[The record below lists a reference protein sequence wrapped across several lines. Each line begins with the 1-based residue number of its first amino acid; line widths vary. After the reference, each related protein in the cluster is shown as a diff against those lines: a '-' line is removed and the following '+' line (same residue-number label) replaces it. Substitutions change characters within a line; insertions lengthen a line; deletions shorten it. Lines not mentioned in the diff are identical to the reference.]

1 MAEHDVT
8 GGNQLQSAWNQ
19 RTDSFRNRLPSLLKA
34 VGSCSEFT
42 PVLGPLTSN
51 MASLQP
57 AIVLLL
63 LLTLACGL
71 RQGSVMIETL
81 NSEQAIDPS
90 EGTLDEGGA
99 EQQDGSAEGQRYL
112 VFCGENAMAVV
123 LPPGSLSE
131 MQVFDSSGMYP
142 VFGLPEAC
150 DYSLTRENGRVVL
163 HIHFAGCPVTVEEG
177 SYTLRFLYRNSAGQ
191 LEIVTVSCS
200 NSSHAPSSKTRSSRH
215 PVLSYPA
222 VKISPPQAVQLYF
235 PYGEPVSVPQPDPL
249 PLATLTASP
258 LDLLFFP
265 EFDPLF
271 PAPGVPLPAFQWEQP
286 SPTPTSM
293 HVPAMP
299 SSLGRRSK
307 CKQRGDR
314 LSSPRLDPLSSP
326 EFGALFP
333 TPADRLSSP
342 RLDPLSSPEFGPLFP
357 TPGDRLS
364 SPRVD
369 PLSSPEFGPLFPTP
383 GDRLSSPQVDP
394 LSSPEFGPLF
404 PTPGDRLSSPRV
416 DPLSSP
422 EFGPLFPTPGDRLS
436 SPRLG
441 PLSSPE
447 FGPLFPTPGDRL
459 SSPRLGP
466 LSSPVFGPLF
476 PTTGDRL
483 SSPREDPLSSP
494 EFVPLFPTPADRLSS
509 PQRKPLSP
517 TPVEPLSSPE
527 FGPLFPTP
535 GDRHSSPRL
544 DPLSSPVF
552 GPLFPTPG
560 DRLSSPRLDPLSSAE
575 FGPLFPTPGDR
586 LSSPQ
591 RKPLSPTPVEPLSS
605 PEFGPLFPTP
615 VDRLSSPRLDPLS
628 SPEFGPLFPTPGDRL
643 SSPRLDP
650 LSSPEFGPLFPT
662 PGDRLSSPRLDPLSS
677 PEFGPLFPTPG
688 DRLSS
693 PQVDPLSSP
702 EFVPLFPT
710 PADRLSSP
718 QRKPLSPTPVEPL
731 SSPEFGPLFPTPGDR
746 LSSPRFDPLSSPVFG
761 PLFPTPGDRL
771 SSPQLDPLSSP
782 VFGPLFPTPGDRL
795 SSPRL
800 DPLSFPVFGP
810 LFPTPGDRLSSPRLD
825 PLSSPEFGP
834 LFPTPADR
842 LTSPRLGPLSSPV
855 FGQLFPTPGDRLSS
869 PQRKPL
875 SPTPVEPLS
884 SPEFGPLFPTPGD
897 RLSSPR
903 LDPQSS
909 PEFGP
914 LFPTPGDRLSSP
926 RLGPLSSPLFGPLF
940 PTPGDRLSSPQWKP
954 LSPTP
959 VEPLSS
965 PEFGPLFPTPGD
977 RLSSPQWK
985 PLSPTPVEPLSSPE
999 FGPLFP
1005 SPGDRLSSP
1014 RLDPLSSPEFG
1025 PLFPTPGDRLSTPQW
1040 MPLSPTP
1047 VEPLSSPEFDPL
1059 LPTPGVQPPTSQWEQ
1074 LSPTP
1079 TSMQVTA
1086 MPSSLALHSNFKK
1099 GCSFPSGQR
1108 LPCGRP
1114 GTTAAECLRRGCCR
1128 DEATF
1133 ACYYPMDVCLAD
1145 RQFIFVVPSNVA
1157 GLPINPARLMV
1168 VGRSSCKPVIAN
1180 RDFAVFKFGVTEC
1193 GTHSYQIGETTVYL
1207 AEVQSP
1213 IRKRVLQYGII
1224 TRDIPVRLMVECRY
1238 SKGSLDLADS
1248 PVLADPLAPQASQSR
1263 LMKGWAS
1270 AGYMVKSAS
1279 LPALVRAKGLYG
1291 VQLRI
1296 AQDETFTKFCSEDHQ
1311 PLKVLLGKP
1320 VYLEL
1325 RINAPN
1331 PKATLVVHY
1340 CVAYP
1345 RSAKSALVLLYEG
1358 CPNPLDSDNISIL
1371 YVAGQSQDPHV
1382 RRFEVKAFQFMD
1394 KSTNKYLNEE
1404 IYFMC
1409 STKVCMLSQSLC
1421 KETCFDGKSS
1431 TTAARVELKLS
1442 IKSSTFKFN
1451 VCFDSFI

>member
-1 MAEHDVT
+1 MAEHEVT

-326 EFGALFP
+326 EFG
-333 TPADRLSSP
+333 
-342 RLDPLSSPEFGPLFP
+342 
-357 TPGDRLS
+357 
-364 SPRVD
+364 
-369 PLSSPEFGPLFPTP
+369 
-383 GDRLSSPQVDP
+383 
-394 LSSPEFGPLF
+394 
-404 PTPGDRLSSPRV
+404 
-416 DPLSSP
+416 
-422 EFGPLFPTPGDRLS
+422 
-436 SPRLG
+436 
-441 PLSSPE
+441 
-447 FGPLFPTPGDRL
+447 
-459 SSPRLGP
+459 
-466 LSSPVFGPLF
+466 
-476 PTTGDRL
+476 
-483 SSPREDPLSSP
+483 
-494 EFVPLFPTPADRLSS
+494 
-509 PQRKPLSP
+509 PLSP
-517 TPVEPLSSPE
+517 TPVE
-527 FGPLFPTP
+527 
-535 GDRHSSPRL
+535 
-544 DPLSSPVF
+544 
-552 GPLFPTPG
+552 
-560 DRLSSPRLDPLSSAE
+560 
-575 FGPLFPTPGDR
+575 
-586 LSSPQ
+586 
-591 RKPLSPTPVEPLSS
+591 
-605 PEFGPLFPTP
+605 
-615 VDRLSSPRLDPLS
+615 PLS

-662 PGDRLSSPRLDPLSS
+662 PGDRLSS
-677 PEFGPLFPTPG
+677 
-688 DRLSS
+688 
-693 PQVDPLSSP
+693 
-702 EFVPLFPT
+702 
-710 PADRLSSP
+710 
-718 QRKPLSPTPVEPL
+718 
-731 SSPEFGPLFPTPGDR
+731 
-746 LSSPRFDPLSSPVFG
+746 
-761 PLFPTPGDRL
+761 
-771 SSPQLDPLSSP
+771 
-782 VFGPLFPTPGDRL
+782 
-795 SSPRL
+795 
-800 DPLSFPVFGP
+800 
-810 LFPTPGDRLSSPRLD
+810 
-825 PLSSPEFGP
+825 
-834 LFPTPADR
+834 
-842 LTSPRLGPLSSPV
+842 
-855 FGQLFPTPGDRLSS
+855 
-869 PQRKPL
+869 
-875 SPTPVEPLS
+875 
-884 SPEFGPLFPTPGD
+884 
-897 RLSSPR
+897 
-903 LDPQSS
+903 
-909 PEFGP
+909 
-914 LFPTPGDRLSSP
+914 
-926 RLGPLSSPLFGPLF
+926 
-940 PTPGDRLSSPQWKP
+940 
-954 LSPTP
+954 
-959 VEPLSS
+959 
-965 PEFGPLFPTPGD
+965 
-977 RLSSPQWK
+977 
-985 PLSPTPVEPLSSPE
+985 
-999 FGPLFP
+999 
-1005 SPGDRLSSP
+1005 
-1014 RLDPLSSPEFG
+1014 
-1025 PLFPTPGDRLSTPQW
+1025 PQW

-1409 STKVCMLSQSLC
+1409 STEVCMPSQTPC

-1431 TTAARVELKLS
+1431 STTAADVLNSYSQLKV
-1442 IKSSTFKFN
+1442 KHF
-1451 VCFDSFI
+1451 

>member
-1 MAEHDVT
+1 
-8 GGNQLQSAWNQ
+8 
-19 RTDSFRNRLPSLLKA
+19 
-34 VGSCSEFT
+34 
-42 PVLGPLTSN
+42 

-99 EQQDGSAEGQRYL
+99 EQQGGSAEGQRYL
-112 VFCGENAMAVV
+112 VFCGEDAVEVV

-163 HIHFAGCPVTVEEG
+163 HVHFAGCPVTVEEG

-191 LEIVTVSCS
+191 LESVTVSCS

-235 PYGEPVSVPQPDPL
+235 PYWDPLSPTAGEPVSVPQPDPL
-249 PLATLTASP
+249 PPAPGAPLTASP

-271 PAPGVPLPAFQWEQP
+271 PTPGVPLPAFQWEQP

-307 CKQRGDR
+307 CKQRG
-314 LSSPRLDPLSSP
+314 
-326 EFGALFP
+326 
-333 TPADRLSSP
+333 
-342 RLDPLSSPEFGPLFP
+342 
-357 TPGDRLS
+357 
-364 SPRVD
+364 
-369 PLSSPEFGPLFPTP
+369 
-383 GDRLSSPQVDP
+383 
-394 LSSPEFGPLF
+394 
-404 PTPGDRLSSPRV
+404 
-416 DPLSSP
+416 
-422 EFGPLFPTPGDRLS
+422 
-436 SPRLG
+436 
-441 PLSSPE
+441 
-447 FGPLFPTPGDRL
+447 
-459 SSPRLGP
+459 
-466 LSSPVFGPLF
+466 
-476 PTTGDRL
+476 
-483 SSPREDPLSSP
+483 
-494 EFVPLFPTPADRLSS
+494 
-509 PQRKPLSP
+509 
-517 TPVEPLSSPE
+517 
-527 FGPLFPTP
+527 
-535 GDRHSSPRL
+535 
-544 DPLSSPVF
+544 
-552 GPLFPTPG
+552 
-560 DRLSSPRLDPLSSAE
+560 
-575 FGPLFPTPGDR
+575 
-586 LSSPQ
+586 
-591 RKPLSPTPVEPLSS
+591 
-605 PEFGPLFPTP
+605 
-615 VDRLSSPRLDPLS
+615 
-628 SPEFGPLFPTPGDRL
+628 
-643 SSPRLDP
+643 
-650 LSSPEFGPLFPT
+650 
-662 PGDRLSSPRLDPLSS
+662 
-677 PEFGPLFPTPG
+677 
-688 DRLSS
+688 
-693 PQVDPLSSP
+693 
-702 EFVPLFPT
+702 
-710 PADRLSSP
+710 
-718 QRKPLSPTPVEPL
+718 
-731 SSPEFGPLFPTPGDR
+731 
-746 LSSPRFDPLSSPVFG
+746 
-761 PLFPTPGDRL
+761 
-771 SSPQLDPLSSP
+771 
-782 VFGPLFPTPGDRL
+782 
-795 SSPRL
+795 
-800 DPLSFPVFGP
+800 
-810 LFPTPGDRLSSPRLD
+810 
-825 PLSSPEFGP
+825 
-834 LFPTPADR
+834 
-842 LTSPRLGPLSSPV
+842 
-855 FGQLFPTPGDRLSS
+855 
-869 PQRKPL
+869 
-875 SPTPVEPLS
+875 
-884 SPEFGPLFPTPGD
+884 
-897 RLSSPR
+897 
-903 LDPQSS
+903 
-909 PEFGP
+909 
-914 LFPTPGDRLSSP
+914 
-926 RLGPLSSPLFGPLF
+926 
-940 PTPGDRLSSPQWKP
+940 
-954 LSPTP
+954 
-959 VEPLSS
+959 
-965 PEFGPLFPTPGD
+965 
-977 RLSSPQWK
+977 
-985 PLSPTPVEPLSSPE
+985 
-999 FGPLFP
+999 
-1005 SPGDRLSSP
+1005 
-1014 RLDPLSSPEFG
+1014 
-1025 PLFPTPGDRLSTPQW
+1025 
-1040 MPLSPTP
+1040 
-1047 VEPLSSPEFDPL
+1047 
-1059 LPTPGVQPPTSQWEQ
+1059 VQPPTSQWEQ

-1099 GCSFPSGQR
+1099 GGCSFPSGQR

-1114 GTTAAECLRRGCCR
+1114 GTTAAECLRKGCCR

-1238 SKGSLDLADS
+1238 SKSSLDLADS

-1409 STKVCMLSQSLC
+1409 STEVCMPSQTPC

-1431 TTAARVELKLS
+1431 STTAADVLNSYSQLKV
-1442 IKSSTFKFN
+1442 KHF
-1451 VCFDSFI
+1451 

>member
-314 LSSPRLDPLSSP
+314 LSSPRL
-326 EFGALFP
+326 E
-333 TPADRLSSP
+333 
-342 RLDPLSSPEFGPLFP
+342 
-357 TPGDRLS
+357 
-364 SPRVD
+364 
-369 PLSSPEFGPLFPTP
+369 
-383 GDRLSSPQVDP
+383 
-394 LSSPEFGPLF
+394 
-404 PTPGDRLSSPRV
+404 
-416 DPLSSP
+416 
-422 EFGPLFPTPGDRLS
+422 
-436 SPRLG
+436 
-441 PLSSPE
+441 
-447 FGPLFPTPGDRL
+447 
-459 SSPRLGP
+459 
-466 LSSPVFGPLF
+466 
-476 PTTGDRL
+476 
-483 SSPREDPLSSP
+483 
-494 EFVPLFPTPADRLSS
+494 
-509 PQRKPLSP
+509 PLSP

-527 FGPLFPTP
+527 FGPLFPAP
-535 GDRHSSPRL
+535 GDRLSSPQL
-544 DPLSSPVF
+544 DPLSSAEF

-615 VDRLSSPRLDPLS
+615 GDRLSSPRLDPQS
-628 SPEFGPLFPTPGDRL
+628 SPEFGPLFPTPGD
-643 SSPRLDP
+643 
-650 LSSPEFGPLFPT
+650 
-662 PGDRLSSPRLDPLSS
+662 
-677 PEFGPLFPTPG
+677 
-688 DRLSS
+688 
-693 PQVDPLSSP
+693 QI
-702 EFVPLFPT
+702 
-710 PADRLSSP
+710 
-718 QRKPLSPTPVEPL
+718 
-731 SSPEFGPLFPTPGDR
+731 
-746 LSSPRFDPLSSPVFG
+746 
-761 PLFPTPGDRL
+761 
-771 SSPQLDPLSSP
+771 
-782 VFGPLFPTPGDRL
+782 
-795 SSPRL
+795 
-800 DPLSFPVFGP
+800 
-810 LFPTPGDRLSSPRLD
+810 
-825 PLSSPEFGP
+825 
-834 LFPTPADR
+834 
-842 LTSPRLGPLSSPV
+842 
-855 FGQLFPTPGDRLSS
+855 SS

-903 LDPQSS
+903 LDPLSS
-909 PEFGP
+909 PE
-914 LFPTPGDRLSSP
+914 
-926 RLGPLSSPLFGPLF
+926 FGPLF

-1005 SPGDRLSSP
+1005 TPGDRLSSP
-1014 RLDPLSSPEFG
+1014 
-1025 PLFPTPGDRLSTPQW
+1025 QW
-1040 MPLSPTP
+1040 KPLSPTP

-1409 STKVCMLSQSLC
+1409 STEVCMPSQTPC

-1431 TTAARVELKLS
+1431 STTAADVLNSYSQLKV
-1442 IKSSTFKFN
+1442 KHF
-1451 VCFDSFI
+1451 

>member
-1 MAEHDVT
+1 
-8 GGNQLQSAWNQ
+8 
-19 RTDSFRNRLPSLLKA
+19 
-34 VGSCSEFT
+34 
-42 PVLGPLTSN
+42 

-99 EQQDGSAEGQRYL
+99 EQQGGSAEGQRYL
-112 VFCGENAMAVV
+112 VFCGEDAVEVV

-163 HIHFAGCPVTVEEG
+163 HVHFAGCPVTVEEG

-235 PYGEPVSVPQPDPL
+235 PYWDPLSPTAGEPVSVPQPDPL
-249 PLATLTASP
+249 PPAPGAPLTASP

-271 PAPGVPLPAFQWEQP
+271 PTPGVPLPAFQWEQP

-326 EFGALFP
+326 EFG
-333 TPADRLSSP
+333 
-342 RLDPLSSPEFGPLFP
+342 
-357 TPGDRLS
+357 
-364 SPRVD
+364 
-369 PLSSPEFGPLFPTP
+369 
-383 GDRLSSPQVDP
+383 
-394 LSSPEFGPLF
+394 
-404 PTPGDRLSSPRV
+404 
-416 DPLSSP
+416 
-422 EFGPLFPTPGDRLS
+422 
-436 SPRLG
+436 
-441 PLSSPE
+441 
-447 FGPLFPTPGDRL
+447 
-459 SSPRLGP
+459 
-466 LSSPVFGPLF
+466 
-476 PTTGDRL
+476 
-483 SSPREDPLSSP
+483 
-494 EFVPLFPTPADRLSS
+494 
-509 PQRKPLSP
+509 
-517 TPVEPLSSPE
+517 
-527 FGPLFPTP
+527 
-535 GDRHSSPRL
+535 
-544 DPLSSPVF
+544 
-552 GPLFPTPG
+552 
-560 DRLSSPRLDPLSSAE
+560 
-575 FGPLFPTPGDR
+575 
-586 LSSPQ
+586 
-591 RKPLSPTPVEPLSS
+591 
-605 PEFGPLFPTP
+605 
-615 VDRLSSPRLDPLS
+615 
-628 SPEFGPLFPTPGDRL
+628 
-643 SSPRLDP
+643 
-650 LSSPEFGPLFPT
+650 
-662 PGDRLSSPRLDPLSS
+662 
-677 PEFGPLFPTPG
+677 
-688 DRLSS
+688 
-693 PQVDPLSSP
+693 
-702 EFVPLFPT
+702 
-710 PADRLSSP
+710 
-718 QRKPLSPTPVEPL
+718 
-731 SSPEFGPLFPTPGDR
+731 
-746 LSSPRFDPLSSPVFG
+746 
-761 PLFPTPGDRL
+761 
-771 SSPQLDPLSSP
+771 
-782 VFGPLFPTPGDRL
+782 
-795 SSPRL
+795 
-800 DPLSFPVFGP
+800 
-810 LFPTPGDRLSSPRLD
+810 
-825 PLSSPEFGP
+825 
-834 LFPTPADR
+834 
-842 LTSPRLGPLSSPV
+842 
-855 FGQLFPTPGDRLSS
+855 
-869 PQRKPL
+869 
-875 SPTPVEPLS
+875 
-884 SPEFGPLFPTPGD
+884 
-897 RLSSPR
+897 
-903 LDPQSS
+903 
-909 PEFGP
+909 
-914 LFPTPGDRLSSP
+914 
-926 RLGPLSSPLFGPLF
+926 
-940 PTPGDRLSSPQWKP
+940 
-954 LSPTP
+954 
-959 VEPLSS
+959 
-965 PEFGPLFPTPGD
+965 
-977 RLSSPQWK
+977 
-985 PLSPTPVEPLSSPE
+985 
-999 FGPLFP
+999 
-1005 SPGDRLSSP
+1005 
-1014 RLDPLSSPEFG
+1014 
-1025 PLFPTPGDRLSTPQW
+1025 
-1040 MPLSPTP
+1040 
-1047 VEPLSSPEFDPL
+1047 
-1059 LPTPGVQPPTSQWEQ
+1059 VQPPTSQWEQ

-1099 GCSFPSGQR
+1099 GGCSFPSGQR

-1114 GTTAAECLRRGCCR
+1114 GTTAAECLRKGCCR

-1238 SKGSLDLADS
+1238 SKSSLDLADS

-1409 STKVCMLSQSLC
+1409 STEVCMPSQTPC

-1431 TTAARVELKLS
+1431 STTAADVLNSYSQLKV
-1442 IKSSTFKFN
+1442 KHF
-1451 VCFDSFI
+1451 

>member
-314 LSSPRLDPLSSP
+314 LSSPRL
-326 EFGALFP
+326 E
-333 TPADRLSSP
+333 
-342 RLDPLSSPEFGPLFP
+342 
-357 TPGDRLS
+357 
-364 SPRVD
+364 
-369 PLSSPEFGPLFPTP
+369 
-383 GDRLSSPQVDP
+383 
-394 LSSPEFGPLF
+394 
-404 PTPGDRLSSPRV
+404 
-416 DPLSSP
+416 
-422 EFGPLFPTPGDRLS
+422 
-436 SPRLG
+436 
-441 PLSSPE
+441 
-447 FGPLFPTPGDRL
+447 
-459 SSPRLGP
+459 
-466 LSSPVFGPLF
+466 
-476 PTTGDRL
+476 
-483 SSPREDPLSSP
+483 
-494 EFVPLFPTPADRLSS
+494 
-509 PQRKPLSP
+509 PLSP

-527 FGPLFPTP
+527 FGPLFPAP
-535 GDRHSSPRL
+535 GDRLSSPQL
-544 DPLSSPVF
+544 DPLSSAEF

-605 PEFGPLFPTP
+605 PEFGPLFP
-615 VDRLSSPRLDPLS
+615 S
-628 SPEFGPLFPTPGDRL
+628 
-643 SSPRLDP
+643 
-650 LSSPEFGPLFPT
+650 

-693 PQVDPLSSP
+693 PQ
-702 EFVPLFPT
+702 
-710 PADRLSSP
+710 
-718 QRKPLSPTPVEPL
+718 
-731 SSPEFGPLFPTPGDR
+731 
-746 LSSPRFDPLSSPVFG
+746 
-761 PLFPTPGDRL
+761 
-771 SSPQLDPLSSP
+771 
-782 VFGPLFPTPGDRL
+782 
-795 SSPRL
+795 
-800 DPLSFPVFGP
+800 
-810 LFPTPGDRLSSPRLD
+810 
-825 PLSSPEFGP
+825 
-834 LFPTPADR
+834 
-842 LTSPRLGPLSSPV
+842 
-855 FGQLFPTPGDRLSS
+855 
-869 PQRKPL
+869 
-875 SPTPVEPLS
+875 
-884 SPEFGPLFPTPGD
+884 
-897 RLSSPR
+897 
-903 LDPQSS
+903 
-909 PEFGP
+909 
-914 LFPTPGDRLSSP
+914 
-926 RLGPLSSPLFGPLF
+926 
-940 PTPGDRLSSPQWKP
+940 WK
-954 LSPTP
+954 
-959 VEPLSS
+959 
-965 PEFGPLFPTPGD
+965 
-977 RLSSPQWK
+977 
-985 PLSPTPVEPLSSPE
+985 
-999 FGPLFP
+999 
-1005 SPGDRLSSP
+1005 
-1014 RLDPLSSPEFG
+1014 
-1025 PLFPTPGDRLSTPQW
+1025 
-1040 MPLSPTP
+1040 PLSPTP

-1409 STKVCMLSQSLC
+1409 STEVCMPSQTPC

-1431 TTAARVELKLS
+1431 STTAADVLNSYSQLKV
-1442 IKSSTFKFN
+1442 KHF
-1451 VCFDSFI
+1451 

>member
-1 MAEHDVT
+1 
-8 GGNQLQSAWNQ
+8 
-19 RTDSFRNRLPSLLKA
+19 
-34 VGSCSEFT
+34 
-42 PVLGPLTSN
+42 

-99 EQQDGSAEGQRYL
+99 EQQGGSAEGQRYL
-112 VFCGENAMAVV
+112 VFCGEDAVEVV

-163 HIHFAGCPVTVEEG
+163 HVHFAGCPVTVEEG

-191 LEIVTVSCS
+191 LESVTVSCS

-235 PYGEPVSVPQPDPL
+235 PYWDPLSPTAGEPVSVPQPDPL
-249 PLATLTASP
+249 PPAPGAPLTASP

-271 PAPGVPLPAFQWEQP
+271 PTPGVPLPAFQWEQP

-307 CKQRGDR
+307 CKQRG
-314 LSSPRLDPLSSP
+314 
-326 EFGALFP
+326 
-333 TPADRLSSP
+333 
-342 RLDPLSSPEFGPLFP
+342 
-357 TPGDRLS
+357 
-364 SPRVD
+364 
-369 PLSSPEFGPLFPTP
+369 
-383 GDRLSSPQVDP
+383 
-394 LSSPEFGPLF
+394 
-404 PTPGDRLSSPRV
+404 
-416 DPLSSP
+416 
-422 EFGPLFPTPGDRLS
+422 
-436 SPRLG
+436 
-441 PLSSPE
+441 
-447 FGPLFPTPGDRL
+447 
-459 SSPRLGP
+459 
-466 LSSPVFGPLF
+466 
-476 PTTGDRL
+476 
-483 SSPREDPLSSP
+483 
-494 EFVPLFPTPADRLSS
+494 
-509 PQRKPLSP
+509 
-517 TPVEPLSSPE
+517 
-527 FGPLFPTP
+527 
-535 GDRHSSPRL
+535 
-544 DPLSSPVF
+544 
-552 GPLFPTPG
+552 
-560 DRLSSPRLDPLSSAE
+560 
-575 FGPLFPTPGDR
+575 
-586 LSSPQ
+586 
-591 RKPLSPTPVEPLSS
+591 
-605 PEFGPLFPTP
+605 
-615 VDRLSSPRLDPLS
+615 
-628 SPEFGPLFPTPGDRL
+628 
-643 SSPRLDP
+643 
-650 LSSPEFGPLFPT
+650 
-662 PGDRLSSPRLDPLSS
+662 
-677 PEFGPLFPTPG
+677 
-688 DRLSS
+688 
-693 PQVDPLSSP
+693 
-702 EFVPLFPT
+702 
-710 PADRLSSP
+710 
-718 QRKPLSPTPVEPL
+718 
-731 SSPEFGPLFPTPGDR
+731 
-746 LSSPRFDPLSSPVFG
+746 
-761 PLFPTPGDRL
+761 
-771 SSPQLDPLSSP
+771 
-782 VFGPLFPTPGDRL
+782 
-795 SSPRL
+795 
-800 DPLSFPVFGP
+800 
-810 LFPTPGDRLSSPRLD
+810 
-825 PLSSPEFGP
+825 
-834 LFPTPADR
+834 
-842 LTSPRLGPLSSPV
+842 
-855 FGQLFPTPGDRLSS
+855 
-869 PQRKPL
+869 
-875 SPTPVEPLS
+875 
-884 SPEFGPLFPTPGD
+884 
-897 RLSSPR
+897 
-903 LDPQSS
+903 
-909 PEFGP
+909 
-914 LFPTPGDRLSSP
+914 
-926 RLGPLSSPLFGPLF
+926 
-940 PTPGDRLSSPQWKP
+940 
-954 LSPTP
+954 
-959 VEPLSS
+959 
-965 PEFGPLFPTPGD
+965 
-977 RLSSPQWK
+977 
-985 PLSPTPVEPLSSPE
+985 
-999 FGPLFP
+999 
-1005 SPGDRLSSP
+1005 
-1014 RLDPLSSPEFG
+1014 
-1025 PLFPTPGDRLSTPQW
+1025 
-1040 MPLSPTP
+1040 
-1047 VEPLSSPEFDPL
+1047 
-1059 LPTPGVQPPTSQWEQ
+1059 VQPPTSQWEQ

-1099 GCSFPSGQR
+1099 GGCSFPSGQR

-1114 GTTAAECLRRGCCR
+1114 GTTAAECLRKGCCR

-1238 SKGSLDLADS
+1238 SKSSLDLADSPVLADPLAPQASQSRLMKGWASAGYMVKSASLPALVRAKGLYGVQLRIAQDETFTKFCSEDHQPLKVLLGKPVYLELRINAPNPKATLVVHYCVAYPRSAKSALVLLYEGLNCPNPLDSDNISILYVAGQSQDPHVRRFEVKAFQFMDKSTNKYLNEEIYFMCSTEVCMPSQTPCKETCFDGKPAIVLLLLLTLACGLRQGSVMIETLNSEQAIDPSEGTLDEGGAEQQGGSAEGQRYLVFCGEDAVEVVLPPGSLSEMQVFDSSGMYPVFGLPEACDYSLTRENGRVVLHVHFAGCPVTVEEGSYTLRFLYRNSAGQLEIVTVSCSNSSHAPSSKTRSSRHPVLSYPAVKISPPQAVQLYFPYWDPLSPTAGEPVSVPQPDPLPPAPGAPLTASPLDLLFFPEFDPLFPTPGVPLPAFQWEQPSPTPTSMHVPAMPSSLGRRSKCKQRGCSFPSGQRLPCGRPGTTAAECLRKGCCRDEATFACYYPMDVCLADRQFIFVVPSNVAGLPINPARLMVVGRSSCKPVIANRDFAVFKFGVTECGTHSYQIGETTVYLAEVQSPIRKRVLQYGIITRDIPVRLMVECRYSKSSLDLADS

-1409 STKVCMLSQSLC
+1409 STEVCMPSQTPC

-1431 TTAARVELKLS
+1431 STTAADVLNSYSQLKV
-1442 IKSSTFKFN
+1442 KHF
-1451 VCFDSFI
+1451 

>member
-1 MAEHDVT
+1 
-8 GGNQLQSAWNQ
+8 
-19 RTDSFRNRLPSLLKA
+19 
-34 VGSCSEFT
+34 
-42 PVLGPLTSN
+42 

-99 EQQDGSAEGQRYL
+99 EQQGGSAEGQRYL
-112 VFCGENAMAVV
+112 VFCGEDAVEVV

-131 MQVFDSSGMYP
+131 MQVFGKQAVSISPTFFIRDSSGMYP

-163 HIHFAGCPVTVEEG
+163 HVHFAGCPVTVEEG

-191 LEIVTVSCS
+191 LESVTVSCS

-235 PYGEPVSVPQPDPL
+235 PYWDPLSPTAGEPVSVPQPDPL
-249 PLATLTASP
+249 PPAPGAPLTASP

-271 PAPGVPLPAFQWEQP
+271 PTPGVPLPAFQWEQP

-307 CKQRGDR
+307 CKQRG
-314 LSSPRLDPLSSP
+314 
-326 EFGALFP
+326 
-333 TPADRLSSP
+333 
-342 RLDPLSSPEFGPLFP
+342 
-357 TPGDRLS
+357 
-364 SPRVD
+364 
-369 PLSSPEFGPLFPTP
+369 
-383 GDRLSSPQVDP
+383 
-394 LSSPEFGPLF
+394 
-404 PTPGDRLSSPRV
+404 
-416 DPLSSP
+416 
-422 EFGPLFPTPGDRLS
+422 
-436 SPRLG
+436 
-441 PLSSPE
+441 
-447 FGPLFPTPGDRL
+447 
-459 SSPRLGP
+459 
-466 LSSPVFGPLF
+466 
-476 PTTGDRL
+476 
-483 SSPREDPLSSP
+483 
-494 EFVPLFPTPADRLSS
+494 
-509 PQRKPLSP
+509 
-517 TPVEPLSSPE
+517 
-527 FGPLFPTP
+527 
-535 GDRHSSPRL
+535 
-544 DPLSSPVF
+544 
-552 GPLFPTPG
+552 
-560 DRLSSPRLDPLSSAE
+560 
-575 FGPLFPTPGDR
+575 
-586 LSSPQ
+586 
-591 RKPLSPTPVEPLSS
+591 
-605 PEFGPLFPTP
+605 
-615 VDRLSSPRLDPLS
+615 
-628 SPEFGPLFPTPGDRL
+628 
-643 SSPRLDP
+643 
-650 LSSPEFGPLFPT
+650 
-662 PGDRLSSPRLDPLSS
+662 
-677 PEFGPLFPTPG
+677 
-688 DRLSS
+688 
-693 PQVDPLSSP
+693 
-702 EFVPLFPT
+702 
-710 PADRLSSP
+710 
-718 QRKPLSPTPVEPL
+718 
-731 SSPEFGPLFPTPGDR
+731 
-746 LSSPRFDPLSSPVFG
+746 
-761 PLFPTPGDRL
+761 
-771 SSPQLDPLSSP
+771 
-782 VFGPLFPTPGDRL
+782 
-795 SSPRL
+795 
-800 DPLSFPVFGP
+800 
-810 LFPTPGDRLSSPRLD
+810 
-825 PLSSPEFGP
+825 
-834 LFPTPADR
+834 
-842 LTSPRLGPLSSPV
+842 
-855 FGQLFPTPGDRLSS
+855 
-869 PQRKPL
+869 
-875 SPTPVEPLS
+875 
-884 SPEFGPLFPTPGD
+884 
-897 RLSSPR
+897 
-903 LDPQSS
+903 
-909 PEFGP
+909 
-914 LFPTPGDRLSSP
+914 
-926 RLGPLSSPLFGPLF
+926 
-940 PTPGDRLSSPQWKP
+940 
-954 LSPTP
+954 
-959 VEPLSS
+959 
-965 PEFGPLFPTPGD
+965 
-977 RLSSPQWK
+977 
-985 PLSPTPVEPLSSPE
+985 
-999 FGPLFP
+999 
-1005 SPGDRLSSP
+1005 
-1014 RLDPLSSPEFG
+1014 
-1025 PLFPTPGDRLSTPQW
+1025 
-1040 MPLSPTP
+1040 
-1047 VEPLSSPEFDPL
+1047 
-1059 LPTPGVQPPTSQWEQ
+1059 VQPPTSQWEQ

-1099 GCSFPSGQR
+1099 GGCSFPSGQR

-1114 GTTAAECLRRGCCR
+1114 GTTAAECLRKGCCR

-1238 SKGSLDLADS
+1238 SKSSLDLADS

-1409 STKVCMLSQSLC
+1409 STEVCMPSQTPC

-1431 TTAARVELKLS
+1431 STTAADVLNSYSQLKV
-1442 IKSSTFKFN
+1442 KHF
-1451 VCFDSFI
+1451 

>member
-1 MAEHDVT
+1 
-8 GGNQLQSAWNQ
+8 
-19 RTDSFRNRLPSLLKA
+19 
-34 VGSCSEFT
+34 
-42 PVLGPLTSN
+42 

-99 EQQDGSAEGQRYL
+99 EQQGGSAEGQRYL
-112 VFCGENAMAVV
+112 VFCGEDAVEVV

-163 HIHFAGCPVTVEEG
+163 HVHFAGCPVTVEEG

-235 PYGEPVSVPQPDPL
+235 PYWDPLSPTAGEPVSVPQPDPL
-249 PLATLTASP
+249 PPAPGAPLTASP

-271 PAPGVPLPAFQWEQP
+271 PTPGVPLPAFQWEQP

-307 CKQRGDR
+307 CKQRG
-314 LSSPRLDPLSSP
+314 
-326 EFGALFP
+326 
-333 TPADRLSSP
+333 
-342 RLDPLSSPEFGPLFP
+342 
-357 TPGDRLS
+357 
-364 SPRVD
+364 V
-369 PLSSPEFGPLFPTP
+369 
-383 GDRLSSPQVDP
+383 
-394 LSSPEFGPLF
+394 
-404 PTPGDRLSSPRV
+404 
-416 DPLSSP
+416 
-422 EFGPLFPTPGDRLS
+422 
-436 SPRLG
+436 
-441 PLSSPE
+441 
-447 FGPLFPTPGDRL
+447 
-459 SSPRLGP
+459 
-466 LSSPVFGPLF
+466 
-476 PTTGDRL
+476 
-483 SSPREDPLSSP
+483 
-494 EFVPLFPTPADRLSS
+494 
-509 PQRKPLSP
+509 
-517 TPVEPLSSPE
+517 
-527 FGPLFPTP
+527 
-535 GDRHSSPRL
+535 
-544 DPLSSPVF
+544 
-552 GPLFPTPG
+552 
-560 DRLSSPRLDPLSSAE
+560 
-575 FGPLFPTPGDR
+575 
-586 LSSPQ
+586 
-591 RKPLSPTPVEPLSS
+591 
-605 PEFGPLFPTP
+605 
-615 VDRLSSPRLDPLS
+615 
-628 SPEFGPLFPTPGDRL
+628 
-643 SSPRLDP
+643 
-650 LSSPEFGPLFPT
+650 
-662 PGDRLSSPRLDPLSS
+662 
-677 PEFGPLFPTPG
+677 
-688 DRLSS
+688 
-693 PQVDPLSSP
+693 
-702 EFVPLFPT
+702 
-710 PADRLSSP
+710 
-718 QRKPLSPTPVEPL
+718 
-731 SSPEFGPLFPTPGDR
+731 
-746 LSSPRFDPLSSPVFG
+746 
-761 PLFPTPGDRL
+761 
-771 SSPQLDPLSSP
+771 QL
-782 VFGPLFPTPGDRL
+782 
-795 SSPRL
+795 
-800 DPLSFPVFGP
+800 
-810 LFPTPGDRLSSPRLD
+810 
-825 PLSSPEFGP
+825 
-834 LFPTPADR
+834 
-842 LTSPRLGPLSSPV
+842 
-855 FGQLFPTPGDRLSS
+855 
-869 PQRKPL
+869 
-875 SPTPVEPLS
+875 
-884 SPEFGPLFPTPGD
+884 
-897 RLSSPR
+897 
-903 LDPQSS
+903 
-909 PEFGP
+909 
-914 LFPTPGDRLSSP
+914 
-926 RLGPLSSPLFGPLF
+926 
-940 PTPGDRLSSPQWKP
+940 
-954 LSPTP
+954 
-959 VEPLSS
+959 
-965 PEFGPLFPTPGD
+965 
-977 RLSSPQWK
+977 
-985 PLSPTPVEPLSSPE
+985 
-999 FGPLFP
+999 
-1005 SPGDRLSSP
+1005 
-1014 RLDPLSSPEFG
+1014 
-1025 PLFPTPGDRLSTPQW
+1025 
-1040 MPLSPTP
+1040 
-1047 VEPLSSPEFDPL
+1047 
-1059 LPTPGVQPPTSQWEQ
+1059 PTSQWEQ

-1086 MPSSLALHSNFKK
+1086 MSSSLALHSNFKK
-1099 GCSFPSGQR
+1099 GGCSFPSGQR

-1114 GTTAAECLRRGCCR
+1114 GTTAAECLRKGCCR

-1238 SKGSLDLADS
+1238 SKSSLDLADS

-1409 STKVCMLSQSLC
+1409 STEVCMPSQTPC

-1431 TTAARVELKLS
+1431 STTAADVLNSYSQLKV
-1442 IKSSTFKFN
+1442 KHF
-1451 VCFDSFI
+1451 